1 MVDMSRPLIGWIPLI
16 AMVCMSCSKDLAISE
31 VDVPWRQAPEHWP
44 EMPQP
49 EDNELNIAR
58 WELGKRMFFDTQFSI
73 DGSVSC
79 ASCHL
84 PSLAFGSSA
93 ATSTGAAN
101 APGTRNVPALSNVGY
116 LPYFLREG
124 GVPTLEMQV
133 LVPIQEENEFHNNIV
148 VIADSLANDESYV
161 EASMNAYGEG
171 PSPYVITRALAAFQR
186 GIVDG
191 NSPYDQWVSGDSEAM
206 TDSEISGLE
215 VFSEIGCDRC
225 HSGFLFTDNRIANNG
240 LYETYDDPG
249 LARLTGRTED
259 IGKFKVPSLRN
270 VGMTAPY
277 MFDGSLATLD
287 DVLAHYE
294 SGGSSHPN
302 KAPEI
307 EPITLTDAQKE
318 DLKAFLNALTDNS
331 FITWGKH
338 LTR

>member
-58 WELGKRMFFDTQFSI
+58 WELGKRMFFDTQFSS

-215 VFSEIGCDRC
+215 VFTEIGCDRC

-318 DLKAFLNALTDNS
+318 DLKAFLNALTDTS

>member
-58 WELGKRMFFDTQFSI
+58 WELGKRMFFDTQFSS

-161 EASMNAYGEG
+161 DASMNAYGEG
-171 PSPYVITRALAAFQR
+171 PSPYVVTRALAAFQR

-307 EPITLTDAQKE
+307 EPITLTDAQKD

>member
-1 MVDMSRPLIGWIPLI
+1 
-16 AMVCMSCSKDLAISE
+16 
-31 VDVPWRQAPEHWP
+31 
-44 EMPQP
+44 
-49 EDNELNIAR
+49 
-58 WELGKRMFFDTQFSI
+58 
-73 DGSVSC
+73 
-79 ASCHL
+79 
-84 PSLAFGSSA
+84 
-93 ATSTGAAN
+93 
-101 APGTRNVPALSNVGY
+101 VPALSNVGY

>member
-58 WELGKRMFFDTQFSI
+58 WELGKRLFFDTQFSS

-191 NSPYDQWVSGDSEAM
+191 YSPYDQWVSGDSEAM

-307 EPITLTDAQKE
+307 EPITLTNAQKD

-338 LTR
+338 LTQ

>member
-58 WELGKRMFFDTQFSI
+58 WELGKRMFFDTQFSS

-215 VFSEIGCDRC
+215 VFTEIGCDRC